1 MAPTPLESNKTT
13 VPSPEELGD
22 ADCDW
27 QKWLKEAENA
37 ESLMDEMEAKT
48 DSLQAKVDALLAE
61 VNQHNLPQLTDADK
75 KQ

>member
-1 MAPTPLESNKTT
+1 TLPG
-13 VPSPEELGD
+13 PEDLGD
-22 ADCDW
+22 ADRDL

-61 VNQHNLPQLTDADK
+61 VNQQNAPQVNDADK
-75 KQ
+75 K